1 MSLRTVL
8 IVIWIGLFSYTAY
21 DLYRGQDDSY
31 GPQVATIA
39 KVASKKGVI
48 QFRPKNR
55 YVWRGIN
62 TNQRLAVGDNIA
74 TGDDATL
81 TILFDNK
88 ATLKIDKNTHIRISQ
103 IGENAEGSKLE
114 VELLRGALRAA
125 NAGEGAEGAVA
136 KDDGDQLLPMTGLN
150 IKAGEDRFQL
160 YSKDSKLALLK
171 TIDGKNPL
179 LQQVRGVVK
188 RENGNGEET
197 LPLLEQI
204 LDAKR
209 LKQKPKNFFPLIV
222 SPKPHQV
229 LWVDEPLS
237 ELRDLAIRMTVMPTF
252 KKPRS
257 GTWRPMLVGLN
268 RRGEGEATAR
278 DWPRL
283 QRGLNLVGTTR
294 FGKQAIDLPF
304 RRLKSQDMVT
314 QGFSPTRIPELRLQV
329 KAAGVIVDDIGQAE
343 YSFSKP
349 TRLAIRSTSIGTE
362 SRTVKVL
369 LKDPAISYQRNRP
382 LFSDERLLPSQSM
395 IVQMKDKGQLK
406 NLVPLLFGS
415 QSFKVELGS
424 TPMSPKGIY
433 LFRDKKPVLHLSGA
447 VSANGVKAAA
457 SLVSAKLVYQGRID
471 DYLGQL
477 TDLRGK
483 MSSHTFR
490 SDSKIYVWID
500 RKEFIGINVNFLK
513 DRAVQRYISNSSLF
527 FKQPVKVL
535 SFDGQWLNNP

>member
-1 MSLRTVL
+1 MSLRAVL
-8 IVIWIGLFSYTAY
+8 IAIWIVLFSYTAY
-21 DLYRGQDDSY
+21 DLYRGGDDPY
-31 GPQVATIA
+31 GAPVATIA
-39 KVASKKGVI
+39 KVASKQGVI

-103 IGENAEGSKLE
+103 IGENADGSKLE

-125 NAGEGAEGAVA
+125 NDSGDGKAS
-136 KDDGDQLLPMTGLN
+136 DGDTLTPIPGLK
-150 IKAGEDRFQL
+150 IKAGEERFQL
-160 YSKDSKLALLK
+160 YSKDSKLALLQ

-188 RENGNGEET
+188 RESGNGEET
-197 LPLLEQI
+197 LPLLEQL

-209 LKQKPKNFFPLIV
+209 LKAQQKPKDFFPLIV
-222 SPKPHQV
+222 NPKPHQV

-252 KKPRS
+252 KKPS
-257 GTWRPMLVGLN
+257 TGTWRPMLVGLN
-268 RRGEGEATAR
+268 RKGEGEATAR

-283 QRGLNLVGTTR
+283 QRGLNLIGTTR
-294 FGKQAIDLPF
+294 FAKQTINLPF
-304 RRLKSQDMVT
+304 RRLKSQDMVVR
-314 QGFSPTRIPELRLQV
+314 GFSPTRIPELRVQV
-329 KAAGVIVDDIGQAE
+329 KAAGIITDEIGQAE

-349 TRLAIRSTSIGTE
+349 VRLAIRSTALESD

-382 LFSDERLLPSQSM
+382 LFSDERLTPGQSL
-395 IVQMKDKGQLK
+395 IVQMRDKKQLK

-415 QSFKVELGS
+415 ESFKVELS
-424 TPMSPKGIY
+424 TAALGTTGIFMY
-433 LFRDKKPVLHLSGA
+433 KDKKPVLHLSGT

-457 SLVSAKLVYQGRID
+457 SLVSAKLVYQGRLD

-483 MSSHTFR
+483 MRSRTFR

-513 DRAVQRYISNSSLF
+513 DRAVQRYISDTSLF

-535 SFDGQWLNNP
+535 SYAGKWLSNP

>member
-8 IVIWIGLFSYTAY
+8 IAIWIGLFSYTAY
-21 DLYRGQDDSY
+21 DLYRGQDDNY
-31 GPQVATIA
+31 GPAVSTIA

-55 YVWRGIN
+55 YVWRSIN

-81 TILFDNK
+81 TIQFDNK
-88 ATLKIDKNTHIRISQ
+88 AMLKIDKNTHIRISQ
-103 IGENAEGSKLE
+103 IGGNADGGKLE
-114 VELLRGALRAA
+114 VELLRGAIRAA
-125 NAGEGAEGAVA
+125 NDSAEH
-136 KDDGDQLLPMTGLN
+136 KSSEGDQLLTIPSLK
-150 IKAGEDRFQL
+150 IKAGDDRFQL
-160 YSKDSKLALLK
+160 YSKHSKLAL
-171 TIDGKNPL
+171 TRSIDAKNPL

-188 RENGNGEET
+188 RENGDGEET

-209 LKQKPKNFFPLIV
+209 LREQQQRKLKNFFPLVI

-229 LWVDEPLS
+229 LWVDEPLN
-237 ELRDLAIRMTVMPTF
+237 ELKNLAIRMTIMPTF

-268 RRGEGEATAR
+268 RKGEGEDTAR

-294 FGKQAIDLPF
+294 FGKQTINLPF
-304 RRLKSQDMVT
+304 RRFKSQNMVSK
-314 QGFSPTRIPELRLQV
+314 GFSPTQIPELRMQI
-329 KAAGVIVDDIGQAE
+329 KAAGVITDEIGQAE

-349 TRLAIRSTSIGTE
+349 TQLAIRSTALDTN

-382 LFSDERLLPSQSM
+382 LFSDERLQPSQSM
-395 IVQMKDKGQLK
+395 IVQMKDKQQLK

-415 QSFKVELGS
+415 QQFKVELS
-424 TPMSPKGIY
+424 PTPMNPTGIF
-433 LFRDKKPVLHLSGA
+433 LFKDKKPVLHLGGA
-447 VSANGVKAAA
+447 VSVNGVKAAA
-457 SLVSAKLVYQGRID
+457 SLVSAKLVYQGRVD
-471 DYLGQL
+471 DFLGQL
-477 TDLRGK
+477 ADLRGK
-483 MSSHTFR
+483 MRSRNFR
-490 SDSKIYVWID
+490 ADSKIFVWID
-500 RKEFIGINVNFLK
+500 RKEFIGININFLK
-513 DRAVQRYISNSSLF
+513 DRAVQRYISDSSLF
-527 FKQPVKVL
+527 FKQPVKIL
-535 SFDGQWLNNP
+535 SYEGQWLNNP